1 MPIVAILLF
10 MSYLTSAQVNRRDIV
25 YLKNGSIIKGD
36 ILEVVPN
43 ETIKIKTSDGSIF
56 VFKME
61 EVERTGKEEPVTKE
75 MPKAETEVKKTNEQ
89 TAKTFGY
96 LFMVRLGP
104 NVHLWDGSDFSASII
119 NAIQVNEY
127 MSFGIGAEATTYAY
141 DRDYN
146 SSVTIFPFFLDARFY
161 IPKERAQPMFSMQ
174 LGYSVVGNKKGYRD
188 PNSNSYS
195 DFEPNTG
202 EGGLYFGINAGVRIP
217 LRNRMSVII
226 DGGIS
231 VQQLNG
237 KRAYNEISSIKDI
250 PSIRGNVGVCWN
262 LSSSKK

>member
-1 MPIVAILLF
+1 MPAILIFL
-10 MSYLTSAQVNRRDIV
+10 MISYLTSAQVNRRDIV

-61 EVERTGKEEPVTKE
+61 EVERTGKDEPVAKEISKEQADVTKTKE
-75 MPKAETEVKKTNEQ
+75 R
-89 TAKTFGY
+89 AKSSGY

-104 NVHLWDGSDFSASII
+104 NTHLWEGSDFSAGII

-127 MSFGIGAEATTYAY
+127 MSFGIGAEATTYGY

-146 SSVTIFPFFLDARFY
+146 SSVVIYPFFFDARFY

-174 LGYSVVGNKKGYRD
+174 LGYSVVGNKKHRRD
-188 PNSNSYS
+188 PVNGFS
-195 DFEPNTG
+195 DFEPDSGN
-202 EGGLYFGINAGVRIP
+202 GGVFFGINAGVRIP
-217 LRNRMSVII
+217 VRNRLSVMI

-231 VQQLNG
+231 VQKLNG
-237 KRAYNEISSIKDI
+237 KRGYNESASVKEV
-250 PSIRGNVGVCWN
+250 PSIRGNLGICWN
-262 LSSSKK
+262 LGSNKK